1 MINFFTRPFESPMQR
16 VMIAVMTVQIPVL
29 ALLTVASGCASLSSA
44 NVGTGNRRASDQVIK
59 ADPRTGDPLTSLEQE
74 LTKVHSDRVI
84 VSTALLKSLVKNER
98 LQQTQCKNISG
109 QLEAIKNIDLEEA
122 TAVEIKREASP

>member
-1 MINFFTRPFESPMQR
+1 MSHKANFEANFIMLRDFSR
-16 VMIAVMTVQIPVL
+16 WSLVS
-29 ALLTVASGCASLSSA
+29 LTVAGLALSLNGCAHFTRSQTSQ
-44 NVGTGNRRASDQVIK
+44 TKRTSDQVIK

-98 LQQTQCKNISG
+98 LQQNQCKNISG
-109 QLEAIKNIDLEEA
+109 QLEAIKNIDLEE
-122 TAVEIKREASP
+122 TQDNKDSKDSSP